1 MIPILYP
8 VNVLAPPAVVT
19 TTGAAAGFPARRL
32 YDGDIGLLWQD
43 SAAGTRDVTVDCGV
57 VRTVDTVL
65 LGAGHNLAGTS
76 VAVLSGATVG
86 GVTARTT
93 FTVSASTLPHRHPFG
108 PVTDRWWVVRI
119 TSPSLAPAVP
129 ELVLSL
135 GVPFP
140 SPPVLRGHEI
150 GQRAQVIDLES
161 YGGYEWNLVRGPVRW
176 TASYPLV
183 QMSAAERDTLLAAHR
198 ALDCGAR
205 ACYLTDSEGVTRWV
219 NWADRHVRL
228 SSAVPA
234 RYDAMLQ
241 FREVLGAP

>member
-19 TTGAAAGFPARRL
+19 TTGAAPGFPARRL
-32 YDGDIGLLWQD
+32 MDGDIGLLWRD
-43 SAAGTRDVTVDCGV
+43 SAAGTRDVVVDGGV
-57 VRTVDTVL
+57 AKTVDTIL
-65 LGAGHNLAGTS
+65 LGAGHNCAGCT
-76 VAVLSGATVG
+76 VEVLSGATVG
-86 GVTARTT
+86 GVASRTT
-93 FTVSASTLPHRHPFG
+93 FTVSDPATPHRHAFTPA
-108 PVTDRWWVVRI
+108 TDRWWIVRI

-129 ELVLSL
+129 ELVLSI

-150 GQRAQVIDLES
+150 GQRSQVIDLES

-183 QMSAAERDTLLAAHR
+183 QMTPAERDTMLAAHR
-198 ALDCGAR
+198 ALDGGAR

-228 SSAVPA
+228 ASAVPA
-234 RYDAMLQ
+234 RYDAILQ